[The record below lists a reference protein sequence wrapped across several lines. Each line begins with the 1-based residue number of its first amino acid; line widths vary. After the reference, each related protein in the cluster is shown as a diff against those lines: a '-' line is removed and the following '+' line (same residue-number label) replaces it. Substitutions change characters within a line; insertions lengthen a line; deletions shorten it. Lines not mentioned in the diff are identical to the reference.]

1 MSGDIELHAYT
12 DINMQMEHS
21 IWSRNIAMKIYKQRF
36 VETLGEYRRWK
47 ESPAVRNAQVT
58 DWATMLQG
66 LELKDKAQMWL
77 TIYLK
82 LKTAQQDAMHH

>member
-1 MSGDIELHAYT
+1 MMTIETMNDQFCARNVVT
-12 DINMQMEHS
+12 GP
-21 IWSRNIAMKIYKQRF
+21 WSRNIAMKIYKQRF

-47 ESPAVRNAQVT
+47 ESSAVRNAKIA

-82 LKTAQQDAMHH
+82 LKMAQQDAMRH